1 MLILCHL
8 QDALCPP
15 FPHLHACSTFS
26 PFLSFSFFFFF
37 IFFFTSSS
45 SPYSSSSSS
54 CSPSL
59 LPSVLLSLNPP
70 PFCASLPLPPSSS
83 LFSSFSASLPRTHLS
98 FLVSSSSALEV
109 LSWSRLRRLELIL
122 LLFLESLVRF
132 SCCAGRAP
140 PFCRF
145 VHHVSCVRR

>member
-1 MLILCHL
+1 MPPPRRSL
-8 QDALCPP
+8 PP
-15 FPHLHACSTFS
+15 FSPLACLFYFFS
-26 PFLSFSFFFFF
+26 LPFFFFF
-37 IFFFTSSS
+37 LFLYLLLHFLLFSLFFFFFLLSFPPSFR
-45 SPYSSSSSS
+45 
-54 CSPSL
+54 PSL
-59 LPSVLLSLNPP
+59 PQPP